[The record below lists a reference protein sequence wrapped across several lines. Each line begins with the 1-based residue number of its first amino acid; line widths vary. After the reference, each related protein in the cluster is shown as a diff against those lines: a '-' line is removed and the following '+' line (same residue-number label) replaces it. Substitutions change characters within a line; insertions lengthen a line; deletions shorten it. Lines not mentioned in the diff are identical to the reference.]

1 MNGFS
6 IDRRRVKVRV
16 LPPQEGLVRAVE
28 SALAPA
34 SLFELVKTDGD
45 RPDVALLDLD
55 ASEHDAR
62 TALRTLRADW
72 SVPVLVLGDVL
83 RLGPEPILACLS
95 EGGVEF
101 LDTSRLADPLGLGS
115 IARELSERLISAS
128 SLRVIRRPPTKG
140 RRKEMSR
147 MPRRHQV
154 VAIGVS
160 TGGPSALQKVIPLLP
175 SDLGAA
181 VLIVQHLASPFT
193 GSLAD
198 SLRSSSR
205 IEVRE
210 AREGERLEPGVAL
223 VAPGESHLEV
233 NVDGTV
239 ALRPAGK
246 DSRYVPSI
254 DLTFLSLARNVGM
267 DAVAVLLTGMGKD
280 GVLGMRQVRIAGG
293 HTIAQDETTSVVF
306 GMPKA
311 AIEMG
316 LVDRVVPIDAVADE
330 ILVALKR
337 RR

>member
-1 MNGFS
+1 MTGFQ
-6 IDRRRVKVRV
+6 IGRTRVKVRV

-28 SALAPA
+28 RALAPA
-34 SLFELVKTDGD
+34 SLFELVKGDDD

-62 TALRTLRADW
+62 AALRALPAGRG
-72 SVPVLVLGDVL
+72 VPVLVLGDVR
-83 RLGPEPILACLS
+83 RLGPEPILACLA
-95 EGGVEF
+95 EGGVEY
-101 LDTSRLADPLGLGS
+101 LDTSRLADPLGLDPL
-115 IARELSERLISAS
+115 ARELSERLLSAS
-128 SLRVIRRPPTKG
+128 SLHVTRRPPTKG
-140 RRKEMSR
+140 RRKETSR
-147 MPRRHQV
+147 MPGRHKV

-175 SDLGAA
+175 KDIGAA

-198 SLRSSSR
+198 SLGSSSA

-210 AREGERLEPGVAL
+210 AREGDRLEPGVAL
-223 VAPGESHLEV
+223 VTPGESHLEIDA
-233 NVDGTV
+233 DGKV

-254 DLTFLSLARNVGM
+254 DLTFLSLARNVGT

-293 HTIAQDETTSVVF
+293 HSIAQDELTSVVF

-316 LVDRVVPIDAVADE
+316 LVDRVVPIDEVADE

-337 RR
+337 KR